1 MEFSG
6 SNIKK
11 KNALYSLKKKLF
23 LDILKRIIFLNFQK
37 RNPALSIPIQ
47 KNN

>member
-11 KNALYSLKKKLF
+11 KKSLYSLKKKLF